1 MNAAREHGDVCA
13 PGVADVCALGAAD
26 VCAPGAADVCAL
38 GPPARYPRRTRDHA
52 GLVAPPIHESRV
64 AADAAHHMRCIPG
77 LCFGLLALAAC
88 GDNVTPRVSI
98 GGHVSGLHGT
108 GLVLQNN
115 AGDDATVSAS
125 GDFVFATPIA
135 AGSSYAVTV
144 KAQPQSPA
152 QVCAVSNGSGTAT
165 VHATTDISIVC
176 TTSDFAVS
184 GMVTGLSGSG
194 LVLQNNAGDDLAVDQ
209 NGSFS
214 FATPVASGETFAVSV
229 KTQPAGPT
237 QTCTVSGASGTVGN
251 GPVTTV
257 VVDCATDRFTVGGSI
272 SGLTGSVV
280 LQDNAGDDIVV
291 TANGSFAFPT
301 TVASGAGYAVTVL
314 AQPMSPWQTC
324 VVASGSG
331 TVTSA
336 DITNVSVTCTTN
348 EYAIGGTVTGLAG
361 TGLVLQ
367 DNGGDDLAVGSD
379 GTFQFTTPIT
389 SGATYDVTVTA
400 NPTGP
405 SQTCTV
411 NGGSGTVGGG
421 AVTSV
426 AVNCTTNRYTVG
438 GRITGLAGTV
448 VLQNNLGDDLTLT
461 ADGTFAFA
469 TPVASGS
476 SYDVSVLTQPG
487 TPSQT
492 CTVTAGSDTVTTGD
506 VTTVAVTCVTN
517 TFSIKG
523 AVSGLAAGNS
533 VVLQD
538 NGGDDVAMT
547 ADGGFTFATK
557 IASGQAYNVTVV
569 ASPTAPI
576 AQTCSVVN
584 GNGIVGDRDVGD
596 VAVTCTTRSFT
607 VGGAVVGLSGTIVL
621 QDNGG
626 DDVTMTADGSFTFAT
641 SVASGELYAVTIAT
655 QPAGQVCTVA
665 NGSGTMGSTAV
676 SNVAVLCA
684 VQSCAALHAAA
695 PSLPSG
701 TYSIDPDGGGPQP
714 AFDAYCD
721 MTTNGGGWTNLD
733 FANNRILLANG
744 NFVSCSMGLSVT
756 ATQVDCEMP
765 YFDTAGTMP
774 LYHARCDGGDTSAN
788 YILDDMGPIIGHQ
801 ASMTLGFTTL
811 SQSFGKYGISAPD
824 DNEYCYINGEVVL
837 WSDPRCAPY
846 NTAGNGNC
854 IPNYF
859 TLGL

>member
-1 MNAAREHGDVCA
+1 
-13 PGVADVCALGAAD
+13 
-26 VCAPGAADVCAL
+26 
-38 GPPARYPRRTRDHA
+38 
-52 GLVAPPIHESRV
+52 
-64 AADAAHHMRCIPG
+64 MRCFSG

-115 AGDDATVSAS
+115 AGDDVTVSAS
-125 GDFVFATPIA
+125 GDFAFATPIA
-135 AGSSYAVTV
+135 AGSTYAVTV

-152 QVCAVSNGSGTAT
+152 QVCAVTNGSGTAT
-165 VHATTDISIVC
+165 AHATTDISVVC
-176 TTSDFAVS
+176 TTSEFVVS

-194 LVLQNNAGDDLAVDQ
+194 LVLQNNAGDDLAVEQ

-214 FATPVASGETFAVSV
+214 FATPVASGDAFAVTV

-251 GPVTTV
+251 GAVTTV

-280 LQDNAGDDIVV
+280 LQNNAGDDIVV

-301 TVASGAGYAVTVL
+301 SVASGAGYAVTVL
-314 AQPMSPWQTC
+314 TQPMSPWQTC
-324 VVASGSG
+324 VVANGSG

-336 DITNVSVTCTTN
+336 DIASVSVTCTTN

-367 DNGGDDLAVGSD
+367 NNGGDDLPISAD
-379 GTFQFTTPIT
+379 GAFQFTTPIT
-389 SGATYDVTVTA
+389 SGATYGVTVLA
-400 NPTGP
+400 DPTGP

-411 NGGSGTVGGG
+411 TGATGTVGGG

-438 GRITGLAGTV
+438 GQITGLAGTV

-469 TPVASGS
+469 TPIASGS
-476 SYDVSVLTQPG
+476 TYDVTVLTQPG

-492 CTVTAGSDTVTTGD
+492 CTVTAEAGTVTTGD
-506 VTTVAVTCVTN
+506 ITTVAVSCVTN

-533 VVLQD
+533 IVLQD
-538 NGGDDVAMT
+538 NGGDDLTMT
-547 ADGGFTFATK
+547 ADGGFTFATT

-569 ASPTAPI
+569 ASPTSPVS
-576 AQTCSVVN
+576 QSCSVTN
-584 GNGIVGDRDVGD
+584 GNGVVGGSDVTD

-607 VGGAVVGLSGTIVL
+607 VGGTVSGLSGLSGTLVL
-621 QDNGG
+621 QNNSG
-626 DDVTMTADGSFTFAT
+626 DDLTISSDGSFTFPT
-641 SVASGELYAVTIAT
+641 SVVSGQPYDVTVLA
-655 QPAGQVCTVA
+655 QPSTGQCTVA
-665 NGSGTMGSTAV
+665 NGSGTVGNA
-676 SNVAVLCA
+676 NVTNVTVTCA
-684 VQSCAALHAAA
+684 MASCAALHAAN
-695 PSLPSG
+695 PMLPSG
-701 TYSIDPDGGGPQP
+701 TYTLDPDGAGPTP
-714 AFDAYCD
+714 AFSAYCD

-744 NFVSCSMGLSVT
+744 NFVNCSKGLSVT
-756 ATQVDCEMP
+756 ANQVDCEMP
-765 YFDTAGTMP
+765 YFDVAGAMP
-774 LYHARCDGGDTSAN
+774 LYHYYCDGSDTSAN
-788 YILDDMGPIIGHQ
+788 YILDDMAPIIGHQ
-801 ASMTLGFTTL
+801 ASQTLGF
-811 SQSFGKYGISAPD
+811 SSMAQSYGKYGITAPN

-846 NTAGNGNC
+846 NSQGNGNC

-859 TLGL
+859 TLTL